1 MKYFLLLLI
10 FIPYILF
17 AQKSNK
23 KALSHEE
30 LVTWKTIKST
40 EITDDGKFVIYT
52 TKAEELDGELH
63 VYNTETKR
71 KYSFPRGTNPN
82 VSHDGKFIAFKIKPY
97 RDSIKAMKLR
107 DVKKDDMPKDTLA
120 IYELESRN
128 LVKIPDV
135 QSYKMPEKWNGWLT
149 YLREPQKDE
158 KEEEKKDSGVGLV
171 EQEEI
176 KKKKESKKNGAK
188 LTIRELATG
197 QEENFGYVTDY
208 SLAEEGERLMY
219 YTTSDDTTYWAGVYI
234 FDFKES
240 KTYEVMT
247 DSTYGSYQ
255 KMTFSKDGSRAAC
268 LLYTSPSPRDS

>member
-10 FIPYILF
+10 FIPSILF

-107 DVKKDDMPKDTLA
+107 DVKKDDMPKDT
-120 IYELESRN
+120 
-128 LVKIPDV
+128 
-135 QSYKMPEKWNGWLT
+135 
-149 YLREPQKDE
+149 
-158 KEEEKKDSGVGLV
+158 
-171 EQEEI
+171 
-176 KKKKESKKNGAK
+176 
-188 LTIRELATG
+188 
-197 QEENFGYVTDY
+197 F
-208 SLAEEGERLMY
+208 
-219 YTTSDDTTYWAGVYI
+219 
-234 FDFKES
+234 
-240 KTYEVMT
+240 
-247 DSTYGSYQ
+247 
-255 KMTFSKDGSRAAC
+255 C
-268 LLYTSPSPRDS
+268 LLYTSDAADE